1 MADTSFFISP
11 PQEHLPGRST
21 PGSAAIDIGNA
32 VLSNVPIGFVAIVCT
47 EIQDSS
53 TLWEELPTAMLEA
66 VRIHDE
72 ILRQNAE
79 QFDGYEAEVLNN
91 AFEMSFKSAK
101 AALQFCLR
109 VQTDLIAANWPAELL
124 NSPHCR
130 QERDIEYN
138 LIRRGLSVNMSIH
151 WGQPICEM
159 NKLTGR
165 MDYIGPVVHRALK
178 AVEAADG
185 GQVVITENFLNELEG
200 AARTHARTPV
210 VHPKGLGLGLNGEEL
225 EDGLPRSAHPVG
237 LLPGPSRLA
246 VPKRPRQQAFAM
258 KACGEYRGN
267 GSHEPMHLYLMV
279 PASLSGRLK
288 RKQRAEEPL
297 GALQGWWEWA
307 KDGLASNGAESEI
320 LPL

>member
-1 MADTSFFISP
+1 
-11 PQEHLPGRST
+11 
-21 PGSAAIDIGNA
+21 
-32 VLSNVPIGFVAIVCT
+32 
-47 EIQDSS
+47 
-53 TLWEELPTAMLEA
+53 MLEA

-72 ILRQNAE
+72 IIRQNVE
-79 QFDGYEAEVLNN
+79 QFEGYEAEVLNN
-91 AFEMSFKSAK
+91 AFELAFKSAK

-124 NSPHCR
+124 NSPYCE
-130 QERDIEYN
+130 QERDDDYN

-151 WGQPICEM
+151 WGKPICEM

-185 GQVVITENFLNELEG
+185 GEVVVTDNFLNELEG
-200 AARTHARTPV
+200 AARSRAQKPM

-225 EDGLPRSAHPVG
+225 EDGLPSRAHPES
-237 LLPGPSRLA
+237 LLPGPSKLA

-258 KACGEYRGN
+258 KSWGLYEGK
-267 GSHEPMHLYLMV
+267 GLSEPMHLYLMV

-288 RKQRAEEPL
+288 RKPKVQEP
-297 GALQGWWEWA
+297 GTGLQGWWDWA
-307 KDGLASNGAESEI
+307 KEGVASNAADSNV
-320 LPL
+320 LPF